1 MTIPNVDKNIYGNS
15 AHSPQFEM
23 ASLLNSQNYSGTNAP
38 QVPPHGRGSILKIP
52 QYTLQDVKF
61 LEELGKQKY
70 SKK

>member
-23 ASLLNSQNYSGTNAP
+23 TSLLHTQHPSSANAP

-52 QYTLQDVKF
+52 QYTLHDVKF
-61 LEELGKQKY
+61 LEELGEIFRRIL
-70 SKK
+70 